1 LAIRRFQRQKL
12 KRARKAVRGNNA
24 SQPVSIAKPS
34 MMPSYDSL
42 ENRYRQFEF
51 TSLHQTV
58 HQFLCFSENRSKS
71 ARVRG
76 RLGTR
81 VIASALP
88 YYVLILVCMWD

>member
-12 KRARKAVRGNNA
+12 KRARNAVRGNNA

-51 TSLHQTV
+51 TSLHHSV
-58 HQFLCFSENRSKS
+58 RQFSDIGLPLSEPLAVGALLM
-71 ARVRG
+71 AR
-76 RLGTR
+76 T
-81 VIASALP
+81 SQ
-88 YYVLILVCMWD
+88 